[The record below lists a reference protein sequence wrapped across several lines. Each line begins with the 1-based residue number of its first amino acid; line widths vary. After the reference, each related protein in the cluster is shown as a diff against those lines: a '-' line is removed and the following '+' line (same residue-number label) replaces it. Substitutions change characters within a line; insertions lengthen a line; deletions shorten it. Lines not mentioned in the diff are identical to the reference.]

1 MEIILDGGN
10 VMKKIIKRIALLLA
24 VITTINIAAG
34 NASLPARVAY
44 AKSAKYDASDIDIV
58 VDLSSHN
65 TVTNWKKLKKKA
77 DAVILR
83 LGYRG
88 YVSGKIVLDSKY
100 LQYKKK
106 CEQYKIPYSVYF
118 YSQAISKKEARQ
130 EANFVKKYYKNQKV
144 LPAFI
149 DSEKSAGNGRA
160 DNLSKS
166 KRTAYVKAF
175 CQRLKKAGI
184 PSGVYAS
191 KNWLNNNLNMKNFKY
206 DVWCAQYNTK
216 CTYTGDYM
224 MWQYTSSGKNYGV
237 STYGVNRVDV
247 SKVIH

>member
-1 MEIILDGGN
+1 MAII
-10 VMKKIIKRIALLLA
+10 M
-24 VITTINIAAG
+24 TINVAAG
-34 NASLPARVAY
+34 TAGTTAEVSY
-44 AKSAKYDASDIDIV
+44 AKSAKYDASHIDVV

-88 YVSGKIVLDSKY
+88 YVTGKIVLDSKY

-118 YSQAISKKEARQ
+118 YSQATNKKEARQ
-130 EANFVKKYYKNQKV
+130 EANFVKKYYKNQKA

-149 DSEKSAGNGRA
+149 DSEKSAGDGRA

-166 KRTAYVKAF
+166 KRTACVKEF
-175 CQRLKKAGI
+175 CKKLKKAGI

-191 KNWLNNNLNMKNFKY
+191 TNWLNNNLNMKNFKY
-206 DVWCAQYNTK
+206 NVWCAQFNTK